1 MPMTAMSASIRSSFV
16 QEDRPDLEGLLE
28 VAAALPG
35 DPLVLV
41 GLQHVQG
48 GQRPAAAGVGQV
60 GGQRVQPVVA
70 GSRGDGVLVAR
81 PGDPAQRVSRVA
93 TRWRRE
99 ASLM

>member
-70 GSRGDGVLVAR
+70 GYRGDWR
-81 PGDPAQRVSRVA
+81 P
-93 TRWRRE
+93 RR
-99 ASLM
+99 ASG